1 MKRRQFIVLLTG
13 AAAWP
18 VASQCQGR
26 SLSIAIF
33 HPTIPVT
40 EQRREGPHP
49 QWRAFFAELER
60 RGFTEGHNLEVERY
74 SGEGRPDRYSGVAK
88 EVVTRSPTVV
98 FAVTTRLIYFVK
110 RFSTTIPI
118 VGVTTDPIAT
128 GLTLSL
134 AKPSGNV
141 TGVTDTVGR
150 SWENGSKS

>member
-1 MKRRQFIVLLTG
+1 VPRSITEHRYLSPYNSRDGAETG
-13 AAAWP
+13 RA
-18 VASQCQGR
+18 
-26 SLSIAIF
+26 
-33 HPTIPVT
+33 HPL
-40 EQRREGPHP
+40 
-49 QWRAFFAELER
+49 WRAFFAELER

-150 SWENGSKS
+150 SWENGSKP